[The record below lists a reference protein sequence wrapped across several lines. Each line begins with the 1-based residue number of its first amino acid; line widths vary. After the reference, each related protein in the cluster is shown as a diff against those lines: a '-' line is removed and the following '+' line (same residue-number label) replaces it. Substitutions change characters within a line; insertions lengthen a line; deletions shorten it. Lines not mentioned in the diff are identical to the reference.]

1 MHLIIFIIQ
10 KTILLN
16 ITFGLCSSFSK
27 KLLNILIYF
36 YLKLNYI
43 QTMFSYKFRKLKKLK
58 KYKTLKINHAFSL
71 T

>member
-43 QTMFSYKFRKLKKLK
+43 QTMFSYKFRK
-58 KYKTLKINHAFSL
+58 
-71 T
+71 